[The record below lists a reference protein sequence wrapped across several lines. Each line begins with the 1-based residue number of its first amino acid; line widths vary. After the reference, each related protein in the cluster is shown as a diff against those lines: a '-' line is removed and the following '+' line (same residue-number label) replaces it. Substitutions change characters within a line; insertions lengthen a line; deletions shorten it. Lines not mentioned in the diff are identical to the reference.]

1 MPGRSPRSDA
11 HSLVGVCDD
20 AQHRPNGAVVCD
32 RGNQRAGIPRRCRS
46 PDRNEREAIAPL
58 PPSPASPQWGSVA
71 SPSLDIAAGPATI
84 SRVGGGSSDSYGGF
98 SLDDA
103 QFSNADPNSDGT
115 TTAGQRA

>member
-1 MPGRSPRSDA
+1 VTTRNIARTERSFA
-11 HSLVGVCDD
+11 I
-20 AQHRPNGAVVCD
+20 GAISAPASHAVAD
-32 RGNQRAGIPRRCRS
+32 L

-84 SRVGGGSSDSYGGF
+84 SRVGGGSSDSFGGF

-103 QFSNADPNSDGT
+103 QFSNADPNSDGIGT
-115 TTAGQRA
+115 AAGQRA

>member
-1 MPGRSPRSDA
+1 
-11 HSLVGVCDD
+11 
-20 AQHRPNGAVVCD
+20 
-32 RGNQRAGIPRRCRS
+32 
-46 PDRNEREAIAPL
+46 
-58 PPSPASPQWGSVA
+58 VA